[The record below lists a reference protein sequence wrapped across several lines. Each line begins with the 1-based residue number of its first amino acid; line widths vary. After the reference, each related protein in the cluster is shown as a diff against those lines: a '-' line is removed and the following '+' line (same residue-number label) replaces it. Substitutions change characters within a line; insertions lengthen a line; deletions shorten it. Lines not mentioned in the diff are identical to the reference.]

1 MIMPIRLSL
10 KTSLKTAVLG
20 AVLALAGNA
29 AMAADVM
36 TQVQNFGTLSAPYST
51 FYGHTFTAAT
61 RPNAADTFYDD
72 YAFTVDAGA
81 FSSISATFDLGSLLQ
96 ISNLTARLFTGTP
109 WTGSTPGTLNSADLL
124 QRWSTTVASGTGSGS
139 VQSISPIAL
148 GAATAGCLTL
158 RRCLNPPA
166 SRWPSPAWAS
176 WAWWHAAA
184 TAELPPSPQRGEG
197 ANAVAVEKLSRAHF
211 SAGTAFSFNAAS
223 RSFSAS
229 A

>member
-1 MIMPIRLSL
+1 MMPIRLSL

-124 QRWSTTVASGTGSGS
+124 QRWSNTVASGTGSGS

-148 GAATAGCLTL
+148 GAGSYVLEVRGNVTGSSGGSYGGVFNLAPVPEPTGIALAFAGLGFL
-158 RRCLNPPA
+158 GLVARRRH
-166 SRWPSPAWAS
+166 S
-176 WAWWHAAA
+176 
-184 TAELPPSPQRGEG
+184 
-197 ANAVAVEKLSRAHF
+197 
-211 SAGTAFSFNAAS
+211 
-223 RSFSAS
+223 
-229 A
+229 